1 MKIAICDDEKK
12 LRKDLRSLIEI
23 QMDLSGGDYT
33 IEEFE
38 DGRDLAAAEKKK
50 DIQILFL
57 DIEMPGMDGMETGK
71 ALRAAGCRMLIIFV
85 TAYPDFGLSG
95 L

>member
-1 MKIAICDDEKK
+1 MKVAICDDEKK

-50 DIQILFL
+50 RYSDSVSGYRDAQ
-57 DIEMPGMDGMETGK
+57 DGRYGDGEG
-71 ALRAAGCRMLIIFV
+71 APRCRMQDADYLC
-85 TAYPDFGLSG
+85 DGLSG
-95 L
+95 FCLSGL

>member
-33 IEEFE
+33 I
-38 DGRDLAAAEKKK
+38 
-50 DIQILFL
+50 
-57 DIEMPGMDGMETGK
+57 
-71 ALRAAGCRMLIIFV
+71 
-85 TAYPDFGLSG
+85 
-95 L
+95 

>member
-38 DGRDLAAAEKKK
+38 DGRDLAAAEKRK
-50 DIQILFL
+50 IFRFCFWISRC
-57 DIEMPGMDGMETGK
+57 PGWTVWRRQRRS
-71 ALRAAGCRMLIIFV
+71 ALPDAGC
-85 TAYPDFGLSG
+85 
-95 L
+95 

>member
-33 IEEFE
+33 SKNLKTE
-38 DGRDLAAAEKKK
+38 GTSRLPKKRK
-50 DIQILFL
+50 IFRFCFWISRC
-57 DIEMPGMDGMETGK
+57 PGWTVWRRQRRS
-71 ALRAAGCRMLIIFV
+71 ALPDAGC
-85 TAYPDFGLSG
+85 
-95 L
+95 